1 MTIRIMPKQ
10 PKRLFFLVS
19 ILAVVLAIQ
28 WGYPAVNEMLWRPSA
43 TIVTDHYVIYSTATP
58 EQTRDIGQVLE
69 ALHSTYARFFA
80 SFPQVSREHPK
91 LKLKLFKNR
100 EEFRKCS
107 SVVAWA
113 EGYYERPFCRAYYN
127 NGSNSAFWMVHE
139 AVHQLNAEVTSLG
152 LAKWAEEG
160 VATYFSTSV
169 YAQGA
174 FHLGDLDWNT
184 YPLWWI
190 EGMRLSGDINKDIA
204 DTQIIPLRAVV
215 TNRGGP
221 ILDWHFNLYYIHW
234 WSLTH
239 FLFHYEN
246 GKYRSNALQVLREGG
261 TLKSFEKHIGPV
273 ARVQNEW
280 YRYLQEL
287 QRQLNSPLPQNTET
301 NKTPPSR

>member
-1 MTIRIMPKQ
+1 MAIRIMPKQ
-10 PKRLFFLVS
+10 PKRLFVLVS

-28 WGYPAVNEMLWRPSA
+28 WGYPAVNELLWRPST
-43 TIVTDHYVIYSTATP
+43 TIATDHYVIYSTATP
-58 EQTRDIGQVLE
+58 EQTRNIGHVLE

-80 SFPQVSREHPK
+80 SFSQVSREHPK

-139 AVHQLNAEVTSLG
+139 AVHQLNAEASSLR

-174 FHLGDLDWNT
+174 FRLGDLDWNT

-221 ILDWHFNLYYIHW
+221 VLDWHFNLYYIHW

-261 TLKSFEKHIGPV
+261 TLKSFEKHIGPI
-273 ARVQNEW
+273 AKVQTEW

-287 QRQLNSPLPQNTET
+287 QRQLNSPLPRNRET
-301 NKTPPSR
+301 NKTSSSR